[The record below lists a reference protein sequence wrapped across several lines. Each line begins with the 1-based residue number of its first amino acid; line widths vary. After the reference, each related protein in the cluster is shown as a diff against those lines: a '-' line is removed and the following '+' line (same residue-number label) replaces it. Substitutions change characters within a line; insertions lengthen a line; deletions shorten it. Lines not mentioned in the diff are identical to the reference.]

1 MGLRGGSNQHAD
13 MPPLEDNNQPAPSYQ
28 DATAAQHN
36 IQPAVSNGENGN
48 DDVYDDDDDVKEVQE
63 TPSSIQEQ
71 IVKAERRFRARKRK
85 LQQLLEQE
93 QKVQESKI
101 NAHRVQLY
109 EAYCNMV
116 EIINDYTDYQS
127 RQLTRAFQMSH
138 LTNKMRD
145 YLEDPADNTPV
156 QFQHQYLTRYF
167 ANMEFINDEINDMLN
182 YAMCYFKENT
192 PDD

>member
-1 MGLRGGSNQHAD
+1 
-13 MPPLEDNNQPAPSYQ
+13 
-28 DATAAQHN
+28 
-36 IQPAVSNGENGN
+36 
-48 DDVYDDDDDVKEVQE
+48 
-63 TPSSIQEQ
+63 
-71 IVKAERRFRARKRK
+71 
-85 LQQLLEQE
+85 
-93 QKVQESKI
+93 
-101 NAHRVQLY
+101 
-109 EAYCNMV
+109 MV
-116 EIINDYTDYQS
+116 DIINDYTDYQS

-182 YAMCYFKENT
+182 YAMSYFKEDT